1 MIKKD
6 LAFFIL
12 ILFSLAVFVV
22 NVALIVICA
31 LAIVKM
37 ADYSILTLNPYRI
50 YAISLIVVDAV
61 YLFVLVFY
69 LLLRKK
75 K

>member
-12 ILFSLAVFVV
+12 ILFSLAVFIV

>member
-61 YLFVLVFY
+61 YLFVLVLY